1 MVLQIATDL
10 RRIERDRNA
19 NASEM
24 IGWPDACQHQELGRV
39 DGTAAQDDL
48 ALGPDRF
55 APAPS
60 KNLDPTRPVAFDNDP
75 HGNRPRQHVEVT
87 ALPCRL
93 RISQSSTD
101 TAAVRD
107 IGIDPGKALGHTS
120 VQVIDH
126 RKPRLAGGGKERIA
140 DRQIKPRWL
149 YRDRTGVSVPLA
161 GTPSVG
167 LGLLEVGQHLIER
180 PAVATKLRPLVIF
193 EGVAAQIKHAVDAA
207 RAAEDTPLKP

>member
-1 MVLQIATDL
+1 MPTLLRWSAGPMPDSIKSWGELTVPPHRMISRSAQIVSRPPL
-10 RRIERDRNA
+10 RRTSTPRAR
-19 NASEM
+19 
-24 IGWPDACQHQELGRV
+24 L
-39 DGTAAQDDL
+39 
-48 ALGPDRF
+48 
-55 APAPS
+55 PS
-60 KNLDPTRPVAFDNDP
+60 DNDP
-75 HGNRPRQHVEVT
+75 HGNRPRQQVEVT
-87 ALPCRL
+87 APPCRL

-107 IGIDPGKALGHTS
+107 IGIDPGKALGHIS
-120 VQVIDH
+120 VQVNDH

-167 LGLLEVGQHLIER
+167 LGLLEEGQHLIER